1 MNTEK
6 QDLEG
11 KVKIFLKNKSGHI
24 LARRSVH
31 NAIVNTGREMVA
43 NLFANQQSNKILKVG
58 VGTSGTPIS
67 PDQTI
72 DSRSFLAFTEIE
84 NQELLVDVQANR
96 ARFRFSSTFGA
107 TETVEQLREAGVIF
121 SDTDINIPDVLY
133 NGVTFSVIDKRE
145 GDVLTLNWEITF

>member
-1 MNTEK
+1 MNCEK
-6 QDLEG
+6 QDLAGNVE
-11 KVKIFLKNKSGHI
+11 ILLNNKLGQI
-24 LARRSVH
+24 LTRRTVH

-58 VGTSGTPIS
+58 VGTSGTAIS
-67 PDQTI
+67 PDHTI

-84 NQELLVDVQANR
+84 NQKLLVDVQANR
-96 ARFRFSSTFGA
+96 ARFRFSSTFGE
-107 TETVEQLREAGVIF
+107 TEAVEQLREAGVIF
-121 SDTDINIPDVLY
+121 SDTDTNIPDVLY